1 MIGRWKWSFSTVIML
16 IVLSPVLLRSEPLG
30 HDISDSIEQA
40 RGATVGILRATDE
53 QEEEVS
59 PGHFSIRGSGF
70 HLRDGYIVTARHAV
84 ERRKGSRS
92 VIPEEIAILT
102 QKFEE
107 VPASLIGVNAFLD
120 LTLYRV
126 NLQDSALSLSNVSF
140 SGENVAQGHEVFTVG
155 YPLGR
160 GPALGFG
167 RLGNLNTFLPT
178 AQTRL
183 MQIDLSACSGNSGGG
198 VFNAKGEVVGMVQA
212 IVQTESNQGERQ
224 CSRFAFAVPGHLV
237 QRIVRA
243 IIDGSQPGFPRIGI
257 GMTAAK
263 VGNRWRVA
271 VSKAT
276 GPAKRGGIR
285 KGDILLSIDDK
296 DIISAA
302 QLKNY
307 LIERKAPGQQVSIRV
322 LRGEEEKLLSVT
334 LGKI

>member
-1 MIGRWKWSFSTVIML
+1 MTARSVWSCSTAILL
-16 IVLSPVLLRSEPLG
+16 IVLSPVLLGSETRGRGL
-30 HDISDSIEQA
+30 SDSIEQA
-40 RGATVGILRATDE
+40 RGATVGILRAPDE
-53 QEEEVS
+53 QEEEIS
-59 PGHFSIRGSGF
+59 SGHFSIRGSGF

-84 ERRKGSRS
+84 ERQEGSRS
-92 VIPEEIAILT
+92 VIPEEIAVLT
-102 QKFEE
+102 EKFEE
-107 VPASLIGVNAFLD
+107 IPASLIGVNAFLD

-126 NLQDSALSLSNVSF
+126 NSQGSTVSLSNVSF
-140 SGENVAQGHEVFTVG
+140 SEETVAQGQEVFTVG

-167 RLGNLNTFLPT
+167 RLGNLHTFLPT

-198 VFNAKGEVVGMVQA
+198 VFNVQGEVVGMVQA
-212 IVQTESNQGERQ
+212 IVQTESHQGERR

-237 QRIVRA
+237 QRIVTA

-257 GMTAAK
+257 GMTTAR

-285 KGDILLSIDDK
+285 KGDILLAIDDK

-307 LIERKAPGQQVSIRV
+307 LIERKVPGQQVTIRI
-322 LRGEEEKLLSVT
+322 LRGEKEKLFSIT